1 VPAEI
6 IGEVGTPGAGRE
18 WIVAQAELAIEQI
31 VKTCGEPP
39 PETELEVQWQEHE
52 LGEYPT
58 IVLSW
63 EDGMR
68 GAPWEYIQKCQDAL
82 AVIDDGEML
91 PKWRLGSPDPEES
104 EGESTLLL

>member
-1 VPAEI
+1 MPAEI
-6 IGEVGTPGAGRE
+6 IGEVGTPGADRE

-39 PETELEVQWQEHE
+39 PEMEL
-52 LGEYPT
+52 EYPT

-104 EGESTLLL
+104 EGESTLIL